1 MSETKQYRGRIA
13 PTPSGLLHI
22 GHAQTFR
29 IACERAKE
37 RNGKIV
43 LRIEDIDTARCK
55 DEYIKS
61 AIEDLKNIGID
72 WDEGDDKGGKFAPY
86 TQSLR
91 FDYYWSLIEKLS
103 EQGCLYPSDV
113 SRVQMKSLG
122 RNPSRSFDFCEPEII
137 FPQELRSSCCSTSEF
152 SNAKN
157 CNWRFAVPYGQ
168 CVKFVDN
175 NFGEMKFVAGEDFG
189 DFLVW
194 RKSAEPSYELAVV
207 ADDVAMKIT
216 EVVRGKDLLLSTA
229 RQILIYKALGFDIPE
244 FYHCELLCGDNGE
257 KISKSS
263 LLKSG
268 ENKWLI
274 RNSYNRK

>member
-1 MSETKQYRGRIA
+1 MSEQKTYRGRIA

-37 RNGKIV
+37 RNGKII
-43 LRIEDIDTARCK
+43 LRIEDIDSARCK
-55 DEYIKS
+55 KEYIDS
-61 AIEDLKNIGID
+61 AIEDLKSIGLD
-72 WDEGDDKGGKFAPY
+72 WDEGDDKGGDFAPY

-91 FDYYWSLIEKLS
+91 LDYYWSLIEKLS
-103 EQGCLYPSDV
+103 EKNCIYPSSV
-113 SRVQMKSLG
+113 SRMQIKSLG
-122 RNPSRSFDFCEPEII
+122 RNPVREFDFCESEQI
-137 FPQELRSSCCSTSEF
+137 FPESLRSAPQCTSEVVD
-152 SNAKN
+152 AKN
-157 CNWRFAVPYGQ
+157 LNWRFIVPQGRII
-168 CVKFVDN
+168 KFVDN
-175 NFGEMKFVAGEDFG
+175 NFGEMEFVAGEDFG

-207 ADDVAMKIT
+207 ADDNAMQIT

-229 RQILIYKALGFDIPE
+229 RQILLYQALGFEIPE
-244 FYHCELLCGDNGE
+244 FYHCELLRSGTGE

-268 ENKWLI
+268 ENRWLI
-274 RNSYNRK
+274 RNSHK

>member
-1 MSETKQYRGRIA
+1 MTNAKTYRGRIA

-29 IACERAKE
+29 IACQRAKE

-43 LRIEDIDTARCK
+43 LRIEDIDSARCK
-55 DEYIKS
+55 PEYINS
-61 AIEDLKNIGID
+61 AIEDLKSIGLD
-72 WDEGDDKGGKFAPY
+72 WDEGDDKGGEFAPY
-86 TQSLR
+86 TQSMRL
-91 FDYYWSLIEKLS
+91 DYYWSLVEKLS
-103 EQGCLYPSDV
+103 DKKCIYPSSV
-113 SRVQMKSLG
+113 SRAQIKSHG
-122 RNPSRSFDFCEPEII
+122 RNPAREFDFCEPEQI
-137 FPQELRSSCCSTSEF
+137 FPEALRSTSQRTSDVE
-152 SNAKN
+152 NAKKL
-157 CNWRFAVPYGQ
+157 NWRFAVPSGRV
-168 CVKFVDN
+168 VKFVDN
-175 NFGEMKFVAGEDFG
+175 NFGEMEFVAGEDFG

-229 RQILIYKALGFDIPE
+229 RQIFLYQALGFDIPE
-244 FYHCELLCGDNGE
+244 FYHCELLCGENGE

-268 ENKWLI
+268 DNRWLI
-274 RNSYNRK
+274 RNSRK